1 MNTRLL
7 IIAIAGALFF
17 VVLLLLTDTSDSFE
31 FGRYKSAYGISFH
44 IPDGWK
50 DISEQVK
57 TASSSG

>member
-17 VVLLLLTDTSDSFE
+17 LIILFLTDTSDSFE
-31 FGRYKSAYGISFH
+31 FGRYESPYGISFR